1 MPWRPQ
7 PRSFPL
13 MPPPLLQRRWESD
26 RCCRLRSTR
35 SLVRRGLPRIPI
47 APRRPRATDAS
58 FDPQP
63 GDRVTLVDD
72 DSETQMGRVT
82 RRDGNRVWVQLDQPG
97 TPPSNERTIP
107 TNLGMICTCDAER
120 LAKADAA
127 LDAVIARL
135 ASGSSSFHPH
145 TVTRESF
152 LDEIC
157 HSLHS
162 MGASVGAIH
171 VDQWAAVMVEGVD
184 PEGWDAEVVAACDRV
199 PDGLAACWSWVAAG
213 GFHGGT
219 PPPGAPAI

>member
-1 MPWRPQ
+1 VPV
-7 PRSFPL
+7 RSAVTATTHTGGKIGTMTVHADLTFDPNEVG
-13 MPPPLLQRRWESD
+13 PD
-26 RCCRLRSTR
+26 RVVEAWITQ
-35 SLVRRGLPRIPI
+35 G
-47 APRRPRATDAS
+47 PRATDAS

-63 GDRVTLVDD
+63 GDHVTLVDD
-72 DSETQMGRVT
+72 DSETQQGRVT

-107 TNLGMICTCDAER
+107 TSLGMICTCDPER

-135 ASGSSSFHPH
+135 ASGSSSFRPH

-152 LDEIC
+152 LDEVC

-171 VDQWAAVMVEGVD
+171 VDQWAAVIVEGID

-199 PDGLAACWSWVAAG
+199 PDGLAATWSWVAAG